1 MGNAREAARAAALA
15 AAGGGGAGGGP
26 GAAGPAV
33 AGEGGLPPRA
43 ARIAGDLKRN
53 RDQAEYERAEKVD
66 EDYARQCLAGR
77 PAWNASPPRVE
88 GQTLIVSTIAVSG
101 PGGRSAKAAQLRGC
115 GSRGEMY
122 GGKNDKTALR
132 EIWAGIDDQESKNCC
147 LCGFPLYNEDE
158 SFFNGSET
166 RMINMGQTSPEHF
179 IALSRYGATLIGIPM
194 KGEILTDDKKR
205 LYRKNLK
212 KSHLYCNYQK
222 RQLQFITWPD
232 DDDYPKLVND
242 LDSQLDKL
250 CNTLLRGDAGFH
262 HGNHA
267 VLNPLKGDYKAHSNI
282 PRYFIRYYMC
292 NNPNNNIELKLKIK
306 EWKSK
311 TIERFKVILN
321 NIIDTLQTI
330 TSENL
335 KLRYSQLLEGKI
347 STIPLI
353 NSQLDL
359 TEDNFPTI
367 LQDKKN
373 AGIASALRVR
383 RQILIERRIA
393 SGEGADDGRDAG
405 GGGGGGGRGL
415 AARASGLIAGLGAM
429 FGAGGA
435 GGGAER
441 QRKRTRRRKNRKRQ
455 TRKR

>member
-15 AAGGGGAGGGP
+15 AAGGGGEGGGPAAARAAALAAAGGG
-26 GAAGPAV
+26 
-33 AGEGGLPPRA
+33 GEGGGPAAARAAAPGKGGLPHRA
-43 ARIAGDLKRN
+43 ARIAGDLKRK
-53 RDQAEYERAEKVD
+53 RDQAEYDRAEKVEEGYD
-66 EDYARQCLAGR
+66 RQCIAGR

-101 PGGRSAKAAQLRGC
+101 PGGRSTQAQLLRRC
-115 GSRGEMY
+115 GSRGTKY
-122 GGKNDKTALR
+122 GGINDKTALR

-147 LCGFPLYNEDE
+147 LCGFPLYNEHE

-166 RMINMGQTSPEHF
+166 RMKNMGQTSPEHF

-194 KGEILTDDKKR
+194 KDEILTDDKKR

-212 KSHLYCNYQK
+212 PCHLYCNYQK

-242 LDSQLDKL
+242 LDSQLEKL
-250 CNTLLRGDAGFH
+250 CTTLLRGDHEFH
-262 HGNHA
+262 DGSHA
-267 VLNPLKGDYKAHSNI
+267 VLNPLKGAFRAHSNI

-292 NNPNNNIELKLKIK
+292 EDPNNYFEIKEKIK

-321 NIIDTLQTI
+321 NIIETLKTI

-373 AGIASALRVR
+373 V
-383 RQILIERRIA
+383 
-393 SGEGADDGRDAG
+393 
-405 GGGGGGGRGL
+405 
-415 AARASGLIAGLGAM
+415 
-429 FGAGGA
+429 
-435 GGGAER
+435 
-441 QRKRTRRRKNRKRQ
+441 
-455 TRKR
+455 